1 MNKWKALF
9 TKIKIHPLYW
19 LIAGI
24 GLFTASFWSVI
35 FLTIIIFVH
44 ELGHALVA
52 TYFNWR
58 INKIVILPFGGVVDL
73 DEHGNRPLHE
83 EFIVTIAGPF
93 QHIIL
98 YLIAFILY
106 QSSILPLNLYELF
119 LFHNVSILC
128 FNLLPIWPLD
138 GGKFFYQL
146 YLIIFPFA
154 KAHETNLY
162 SSFFFLFLIVC
173 FTLLLQPANL
183 TAWVCICFLFVS
195 LLMEWKHRHFIMIR
209 FLMERFYGKKECI
222 QKIKSINV
230 SKDMKLYEVFSSF
243 QKGYK
248 HNVVFSTHPKNRLSL
263 DENELLHAYF
273 TEKKVTST
281 LEELVS

>member
-1 MNKWKALF
+1 M
-9 TKIKIHPLYW
+9 
-19 LIAGI
+19 
-24 GLFTASFWSVI
+24 TASFWSVI

-52 TYFNWR
+52 TFFNWR
-58 INKIVILPFGGVVDL
+58 INKIVLLPFGGVVDL

-83 EFIVTIAGPF
+83 EFLVTIAGPF
-93 QHIIL
+93 QHLIL
-98 YLIAFILY
+98 FLIAFLLY
-106 QSSILPLNLYELF
+106 QSGIMPLDLFNLF
-119 LFHNVSILC
+119 LFHNLCILC

-138 GGKFFYQL
+138 GGKIVQQL
-146 YLIIFPFA
+146 FLIIFPFA
-154 KAHETNLY
+154 KAHEANLY
-162 SSFFFLFLIVC
+162 SSFIFLFLGVC
-173 FTLLLQPANL
+173 FTLLFQPVNL

-195 LLMEWKHRHFIMIR
+195 LFMAWKHRHFIMIR
-209 FLMERFYGKKECI
+209 FLMERFYGKKEYI

-248 HNVVFSTHPKNRLSL
+248 HNVVFSTHPKNQLTL